1 MAGTLPDVAQHD
13 TFPKLLRYN
22 AEHRALLAAVREKDL
37 GIWQTWSW
45 ADFRDAV
52 RKLAGGMKALGLKR
66 GEKVAIVGDNRP
78 RLYFAMSAAQSLGAI
93 PVPVYQDA
101 VADEMRFVLDHAE
114 AAFIVAED
122 QEQVDK
128 VLSQKE
134 HLPALRTIIY
144 DDARGMRDY
153 REPFLHAYDDV
164 VGMGGDGG
172 WDEEIDLGKGSDTA
186 IILYTSGTTG
196 TPKGVVLSY
205 DNLVLCAKIGADF
218 EHLREDE
225 VVLAYLPMAWVG
237 DNVLS
242 YCQAHLVG
250 FSFACPESPETVP
263 HDLRELGPTYFFAPP
278 RVFENLLTQVTI
290 RMEDAAPLKQRLFR
304 FFMDVAER
312 AGTGILEGRKVGL
325 ADRLLYR
332 LGEVFVYGPVKNVLG
347 LSRLRVGYTAGEAI
361 GPEIFRFFRS
371 LGINLKQLYG
381 QTEASVFVTIQTNDD
396 VRPDSVGPPA
406 PGVELRLT
414 EEGEVLY
421 RSPGVFQEY
430 YKNSEATSETKTSDG
445 WVHTGDAGVID
456 DDGHLRIIDRAK
468 DVGRLASGAL
478 FAPKY
483 LENKLKFYPNI
494 REVVTFGHERDFVT
508 AMINID
514 MEAVG
519 NWAERRNIPYSSY
532 QELAARPEVLDI
544 VEGHVSEFNE
554 SLAGDPQF
562 AGSQIHRFIVL
573 HKMLD
578 ADDGE
583 LTRTQKVR
591 RRFIF
596 ERYAPAI
603 DALYG
608 GEGSI
613 VLETPVTFEDGRS
626 GTITGDLAIR
636 DARVSEAGGER
647 TAA

>member
-1 MAGTLPDVAQHD
+1 MAGALPDVAQHD

-22 AEHRALLAAVREKDL
+22 AERRASVAAVREKDL
-37 GIWQTWSW
+37 GIWQTWTW

-134 HLPALRTIIY
+134 HLPALRTIVY
-144 DDARGMRDY
+144 DDPRGMRDY
-153 REPFLHAYDDV
+153 SEPFLYAYDDV
-164 VGMGGDGG
+164 AGMGEEGG
-172 WDEEIDLGKGSDTA
+172 WDEEVDLGKGSDTA

-304 FFMDVAER
+304 FFMKVAER
-312 AGTGILEGRKVGL
+312 AGADILEGRKVGL

-396 VRPDSVGPPA
+396 VRSDSVGPPA

-468 DVGRLASGAL
+468 DVGRLSSGAL

-554 SLAGDPQF
+554 SLAADPQF
-562 AGSQIHRFIVL
+562 AGSQVHRFIVL

-608 GEGSI
+608 GEGNI

>member
-1 MAGTLPDVAQHD
+1 MVPDSERHD

-22 AEHRALLAAVREKDL
+22 AEHRATVPAVREKDL

-45 ADFRDAV
+45 SGFRDEV
-52 RKLAGGMKALGLKR
+52 RRLAGGFSSLGLRR
-66 GEKVAIVGDNRP
+66 GDKIAIVGDNRP

-114 AAFIVAED
+114 VSFVVAED

-128 VLSQKE
+128 VLSQVGE
-134 HLPALRTIIY
+134 LPAVRAIIY
-144 DDARGMRDY
+144 DDPRGMRDY
-153 REPFLHAYDDV
+153 DQGFLHSYEDMLVAGDPGIWDREV
-164 VGMGGDGG
+164 DRGRGG
-172 WDEEIDLGKGSDTA
+172 DTA
-186 IILYTSGTTG
+186 IMLYTSGTTG
-196 TPKGVVLSY
+196 TPKGVVLTY
-205 DNLVLCAKIGADF
+205 DNLIRCARIGAEF
-218 EHLREDE
+218 EGLREDE

-242 YCQAHLVG
+242 YCQSHIVG

-263 HDLRELGPTYFFAPP
+263 QDLRELGPTYFFAPP

-290 RMEDAAPLKQRLFR
+290 RMEDAGAWKRRAFR
-304 FFMDVAER
+304 YFM
-312 AGTGILEGRKVGL
+312 GL
-325 ADRLLYR
+325 ADRVGVEMLEGRPVPLRDRILYR
-332 LGEVFVYGPVKNVLG
+332 IGEICIYGPLKNVLG

-381 QTEASVFVTIQTNDD
+381 QTEASVFVTIQPNNA
-396 VRPDSVGPPA
+396 VRADSVGPPA
-406 PGVELRLT
+406 PGVEIRIS

-430 YKNSEATSETKTSDG
+430 FRNPAATAETKTGDG
-445 WVHTGDAGVID
+445 WVRTGDAGVVD
-456 DDGHLRIIDRAK
+456 ADGHLRIIDRAK
-468 DVGRLASGAL
+468 DVGRLTDGTL

-494 REVVTFGHERDFVT
+494 REAVTFGHERPFAT
-508 AMINID
+508 AIVNID

-519 NWAERRNIPYSSY
+519 NWAERRNISYSSY
-532 QELAARPEVLDI
+532 QELAARPEVLDLI
-544 VEGHVSEFNE
+544 GGHMSDLNAG
-554 SLAGDPQF
+554 LATDPQF
-562 AGSQIHRFIVL
+562 AGSQIRRFIVL

-591 RRFIF
+591 RRFIAD
-596 ERYAPAI
+596 RYAPAI

-608 GEGSI
+608 GADGIS
-613 VLETPVTFEDGRS
+613 LETPVTFEDGRS
-626 GTITGDLAIR
+626 GTITGDLVISEAE
-636 DARVSEAGGER
+636 VSEPVPTR

>member
-1 MAGTLPDVAQHD
+1 MVPDSERHD

-22 AEHRALLAAVREKDL
+22 AEHRAAVPAVREKDL

-45 ADFRDAV
+45 SGFRDEV
-52 RKLAGGMKALGLKR
+52 RRLAGGFSSLGLRR
-66 GEKVAIVGDNRP
+66 GDKIAIVGDNRP

-114 AAFIVAED
+114 VSFVVAED

-128 VLSQKE
+128 VLSQVGE
-134 HLPALRTIIY
+134 LPAVRAIIY
-144 DDARGMRDY
+144 DDPRGMRDY
-153 REPFLHAYDDV
+153 DQGFLHSYEDMLVAGDPGIWDREV
-164 VGMGGDGG
+164 DRGRGG
-172 WDEEIDLGKGSDTA
+172 DTA
-186 IILYTSGTTG
+186 IMLYTSGTTG
-196 TPKGVVLSY
+196 TPKGVVLTY
-205 DNLVLCAKIGADF
+205 DNLIRCARIGAEF
-218 EHLREDE
+218 EGLREDE

-242 YCQAHLVG
+242 YCQSHIVG

-263 HDLRELGPTYFFAPP
+263 QDLRELGPTYFFAPP

-290 RMEDAAPLKQRLFR
+290 RMEDAGAWKRRAFR
-304 FFMDVAER
+304 YFM
-312 AGTGILEGRKVGL
+312 GL
-325 ADRLLYR
+325 ADRVGVEMLEGRPVPLRDRILYR
-332 LGEVFVYGPVKNVLG
+332 IGEICIYGPLKNVLG

-381 QTEASVFVTIQTNDD
+381 QTEASVFVTIQPNNA
-396 VRPDSVGPPA
+396 VRADSVGPPA
-406 PGVELRLT
+406 PGVEVRIS

-430 YKNSEATSETKTSDG
+430 FRNPEATAETKTGDG
-445 WVHTGDAGVID
+445 WVRTGDAGVVD
-456 DDGHLRIIDRAK
+456 ADGHLRIIDRAK
-468 DVGRLASGAL
+468 DVGRLADGTL

-494 REVVTFGHERDFVT
+494 REAVTFGHERPFAT
-508 AMINID
+508 AIVNID

-519 NWAERRNIPYSSY
+519 NWAERRNISYSSY
-532 QELAARPEVLDI
+532 QELAARPEVLDLI
-544 VEGHVSEFNE
+544 GGHMSDLNAG
-554 SLAGDPQF
+554 LATDPQF
-562 AGSQIHRFIVL
+562 AGSQIRRFIVL

-591 RRFIF
+591 RRFIAD
-596 ERYAPAI
+596 RYAPAI

-608 GEGSI
+608 GADGIS
-613 VLETPVTFEDGRS
+613 LETPVTFEDGRS
-626 GTITGDLAIR
+626 GTITGDLVISEAE
-636 DARVSEAGGER
+636 VSEPVPTR

>member
-1 MAGTLPDVAQHD
+1 MAGAPDISQHD

-22 AEHRALLAAVREKDL
+22 AEHRAGVAAVREKDL
-37 GIWQTWSW
+37 GIWQTWTW
-45 ADFRDAV
+45 ADFRNTV
-52 RKLAGGMKALGLKR
+52 RKLSAGMKALGLRR
-66 GEKVAIVGDNRP
+66 GEKIAIVGDNRP

-101 VADEMRFVLDHAE
+101 VAEEMRFVLDHAE
-114 AAFIVAED
+114 VSFIVAED

-128 VLSQKE
+128 ILSQKDK
-134 HLPALRTIIY
+134 LPLLRTVIY
-144 DDARGMRDY
+144 DDPRGMRDY
-153 REPFLHAYDDV
+153 REPFLHAYDAV
-164 VGMGGDGG
+164 VGMGGDSV
-172 WDEEIDLGKGSDTA
+172 WDSEVDLGKGSDTA

-205 DNLVLCAKIGADF
+205 DNLLLCAKIGADF
-218 EHLREDE
+218 EKLREDE

-304 FFMDVAER
+304 FFMAVAER
-312 AGTGILEGRKVGL
+312 AGVDILEGRQVSL

-332 LGEVFVYGPVKNVLG
+332 LGELCIYGPLKNVLG

-381 QTEASVFVTIQTNDD
+381 QTEASVFVTIQADRG
-396 VRPDSVGPPA
+396 VRADSVGPPA
-406 PGVELRLT
+406 PGVELRIT
-414 EEGEVLY
+414 DDGEVLY

-430 YKNSEATSETKTSDG
+430 YKNSEATAETKTSDG

-456 DDGHLRIIDRAK
+456 KDGHLRIIDRAK
-468 DVGRLASGAL
+468 DVGKLRNGTL

-494 REVVTFGHERDFVT
+494 REAVTFGHERDFVT

-532 QELAARPEVLDI
+532 QELAARAEVLDI
-544 VEGHVSEFNE
+544 VEGHVSELNTA
-554 SLAGDPQF
+554 LAADPQF
-562 AGSQIHRFIVL
+562 AGSQIHRFLVL
-573 HKMLD
+573 HKMLE

-591 RRFIF
+591 RRFIA

-608 GEGSI
+608 SGGA
-613 VLETPVTFEDGRS
+613 VQLETPVTFEDGRS
-626 GTITGDLAIR
+626 GTITGDLVIR
-636 DARVSEAGGER
+636 DARVRDAGGER
-647 TAA
+647 AAA

>member
-1 MAGTLPDVAQHD
+1 MVPDSDRHD

-22 AEHRALLAAVREKDL
+22 AERRAAVPAVREKDL

-45 ADFRDAV
+45 SGFRDEV
-52 RKLAGGMKALGLKR
+52 RRLAGGFSSLGLGR
-66 GEKVAIVGDNRP
+66 GDKIAIVGDNRP

-114 AAFIVAED
+114 VSFVVAED

-128 VLSQKE
+128 VLSQVGE
-134 HLPALRTIIY
+134 LPAVRAIIY
-144 DDARGMRDY
+144 DDPRGMRDY
-153 REPFLHAYDDV
+153 DQGFLHSYEDMLGAGDPGIWDREV
-164 VGMGGDGG
+164 DRGRGG
-172 WDEEIDLGKGSDTA
+172 DTA
-186 IILYTSGTTG
+186 IMLYTSGTTG
-196 TPKGVVLSY
+196 TPKGVVLTY
-205 DNLVLCAKIGADF
+205 DNLIRCARIGAEF
-218 EHLREDE
+218 EGLREDE

-242 YCQAHLVG
+242 YCQSHVVG

-263 HDLRELGPTYFFAPP
+263 QDLRELGPTYFFAPP

-290 RMEDAAPLKQRLFR
+290 RMEDAGAWKRRAFR
-304 FFMDVAER
+304 YFM
-312 AGTGILEGRKVGL
+312 GL
-325 ADRLLYR
+325 ADRVGVEMLEGRPVPLRDRILYR
-332 LGEVFVYGPVKNVLG
+332 IGEICIYGPLKNVIG

-381 QTEASVFVTIQTNDD
+381 QTEASVFVTIQPNNA
-396 VRPDSVGPPA
+396 VRADSVGPPA
-406 PGVELRLT
+406 PGGEIRIS

-430 YKNSEATSETKTSDG
+430 FRNPEATAETKTGDG
-445 WVHTGDAGVID
+445 WVRTGDAGVVD
-456 DDGHLRIIDRAK
+456 ADGHLRIIDRAK
-468 DVGRLASGAL
+468 DVGRLADGTL

-494 REVVTFGHERDFVT
+494 REAVTFGHERPFAT
-508 AMINID
+508 AIVNID

-519 NWAERRNIPYSSY
+519 NWAERRNISYSSY
-532 QELAARPEVLDI
+532 QELAARPEVLDLI
-544 VEGHVSEFNE
+544 GGHMSDLNAG
-554 SLAGDPQF
+554 LATDPQF
-562 AGSQIHRFIVL
+562 AGSQIRRFIVL

-591 RRFIF
+591 RRFIAD
-596 ERYAPAI
+596 RYAPAI

-608 GEGSI
+608 GADGIS
-613 VLETPVTFEDGRS
+613 LETPVTFEDGRS
-626 GTITGDLAIR
+626 GTITGDLVVREAE
-636 DARVSEAGGER
+636 VSKPVPTR

>member
-1 MAGTLPDVAQHD
+1 MAGALPDVAQHD

-22 AEHRALLAAVREKDL
+22 AERRTSVAAVREKDL
-37 GIWQTWSW
+37 GIWQTWTW
-45 ADFRDAV
+45 AHFRDAV
-52 RKLAGGMKALGLKR
+52 RKLAGGMKALGLER

-114 AAFIVAED
+114 VAFIVAED

-144 DDARGMRDY
+144 DDPRGMRDY
-153 REPFLHAYDDV
+153 SEPFLHAYDDV
-164 VGMGGDGG
+164 VGMGGEGG
-172 WDEEIDLGKGSDTA
+172 WDEEVDLGKGGDTA

-205 DNLVLCAKIGADF
+205 DNLLLCAKIGADF

-304 FFMDVAER
+304 FFMNVAER
-312 AGTGILEGRKVGL
+312 AGADILEGRKVGIL
-325 ADRLLYR
+325 DRLLYR
-332 LGEVFVYGPVKNVLG
+332 IGEVFVYGPLKNVLG

-396 VRPDSVGPPA
+396 VRADSVGPPA
-406 PGVELRLT
+406 PGVELRIT

-430 YKNSEATSETKTSDG
+430 YKNSEATAETKTGDG

-456 DDGHLRIIDRAK
+456 GDGHLRIIDRAK
-468 DVGRLASGAL
+468 DVGRLVDGTL

-494 REVVTFGHERDFVT
+494 REAVTFGHERDFVT

-519 NWAERRNIPYSSY
+519 NWAEKRNIPYSSY

-562 AGSQIHRFIVL
+562 AGSQIRRFIVL

-591 RRFIF
+591 RRFIS

-608 GEGSI
+608 GEANI

-626 GTITGDLAIR
+626 GTIAGDLAIR
-636 DARVSEAGGER
+636 DARISQAGGER
-647 TAA
+647 AAA

>member
-1 MAGTLPDVAQHD
+1 MARAAPDIALHD

-22 AEHRALLAAVREKDL
+22 AEQRAAAPALREKDL

-52 RKLAGGMKALGLKR
+52 QKLAAGLQALGLAR

-78 RLYFAMSAAQSLGAI
+78 RLYFAISAAQSLGAI

-101 VADEMRFVLDHAE
+101 VAEEMRFVLDHAE
-114 AAFIVAED
+114 VAFVVAED

-128 VLSQKE
+128 ILSQKE
-134 HLPALRTIIY
+134 HLPALRTIVY
-144 DDARGMRDY
+144 DDPRGMRDY
-153 REPFLHAYDDV
+153 REPFLHAYDDLLNR
-164 VGMGGDGG
+164 GDASV
-172 WDEEIDLGKGSDTA
+172 WEREVDLGKGGDTA

-196 TPKGVVLSY
+196 TPKGVVLTY
-205 DNLVLCAKIGADF
+205 DNLLRCAKIGADF
-218 EHLREDE
+218 EQLREDE
-225 VVLAYLPMAWVG
+225 VVLAYLPMAWIG

-250 FSFACPESPETVP
+250 FCFACPESPETVP

-290 RMEDAAPLKQRLFR
+290 RMEDAAPIKRRVFRYFMRL
-304 FFMDVAER
+304 AER
-312 AGTGILEGRKVGL
+312 VGVDILEGRRVGPL
-325 ADRLLYR
+325 DRLLYA
-332 LGEVFVYGPVKNVLG
+332 LGELAVYGPLKNVLG
-347 LSRLRVGYTAGEAI
+347 FSRLRVGYTAGEAI
-361 GPEIFRFFRS
+361 GPEIFSFFRS

-381 QTEASVFVTIQTNDD
+381 QTEASVFVTIQPDRG
-396 VRPDSVGPPA
+396 VRADSVGPPA
-406 PGVELRLT
+406 PGVELRIA
-414 EEGEVLY
+414 EDGEVLY

-430 YKNSEATSETKTSDG
+430 YKNSDATAETKTADG

-456 DDGHLRIIDRAK
+456 ADGHLRIIDRAK
-468 DVGRLASGAL
+468 DVGRLADGTL

-494 REVVTFGHERDFVT
+494 REAVTFGHERDFVT
-508 AMINID
+508 AMLNID

-544 VEGHVSEFNE
+544 VEGHVSEFNAG
-554 SLAGDPQF
+554 LAEDPQF

-591 RRFIF
+591 RRFIA

-603 DALYG
+603 EALYG
-608 GEGSI
+608 GEGEI
-613 VLETPVTFEDGRS
+613 RLETPVTFEDGRS
-626 GTITGDLAIR
+626 GTIAGDLAIR
-636 DARVSEAGGER
+636 DARVVAAGDKR
-647 TAA
+647 SAA

>member
-1 MAGTLPDVAQHD
+1 MAGAPDISQHD

-22 AEHRALLAAVREKDL
+22 AEHRAGVAAVREKDL
-37 GIWQTWSW
+37 GIWQTWTW

-52 RKLAGGMKALGLKR
+52 RKLAAGMKALGLQR
-66 GEKVAIVGDNRP
+66 GEKIAIVGDNRP
-78 RLYFAMSAAQSLGAI
+78 RLYFAMSAAQSLGAV

-101 VADEMRFVLDHAE
+101 VAEEMRFVLDHAE

-128 VLSQKE
+128 VLSQKDK
-134 HLPALRTIIY
+134 LPLLRTVIY
-144 DDARGMRDY
+144 DDPRGMRDY
-153 REPFLHAYDDV
+153 REPFLHAYDAV
-164 VGMGGDGG
+164 EKMGDDSV
-172 WDEEIDLGKGSDTA
+172 WDSEVDLGKGGDTA

-205 DNLVLCAKIGADF
+205 DNLVLCAKIGAEF
-218 EHLREDE
+218 ENLREDE

-242 YCQAHLVG
+242 YCQSHLVG

-290 RMEDAAPLKQRLFR
+290 RMEDAAPLKRRLFR
-304 FFMDVAER
+304 FFMAVAER
-312 AGTGILEGRKVGL
+312 AGVDILEGRQVPL

-332 LGEVFVYGPVKNVLG
+332 LGDLCIYGPLKNVLG

-381 QTEASVFVTIQTNDD
+381 QTEASVFVTIQADRG
-396 VRPDSVGPPA
+396 VRADSVGPPA
-406 PGVELRLT
+406 PGVELRIT
-414 EEGEVLY
+414 DEGEVLY

-430 YKNSEATSETKTSDG
+430 YKNSEATAEAKTSDG

-456 DDGHLRIIDRAK
+456 NDGHLRIIDRAK
-468 DVGRLASGAL
+468 DVGKLCNGTL

-494 REVVTFGHERDFVT
+494 RETVTFGHERDFVT

-544 VEGHVSEFNE
+544 VEGHVSELNAA
-554 SLAGDPQF
+554 LAADPQF
-562 AGSQIHRFIVL
+562 AGSQIHRFLVL

-591 RRFIF
+591 RRFIA

-608 GEGSI
+608 SGGS
-613 VLETPVTFEDGRS
+613 VRLETPVTFEDGRS
-626 GTITGDLAIR
+626 GTIVGDLAIR
-636 DARVSEAGGER
+636 DARVWDAGGER
-647 TAA
+647 AAA

>member
-1 MAGTLPDVAQHD
+1 MAGAIVDIEQYD

-22 AEHRALLAAVREKDL
+22 AEHRASVAAVREKDL
-37 GIWQTWSW
+37 GIWQTWTW

-52 RKLAGGMKALGLKR
+52 RQLAEGMKALGLKR
-66 GEKVAIVGDNRP
+66 GEKIAIVGDNRP
-78 RLYFAMSAAQSLGAI
+78 RLYFAMSAAQSLGAV

-101 VADEMRFVLDHAE
+101 VAEEMRFVLDHAE
-114 AAFIVAED
+114 VAFIVAED

-134 HLPALRTIIY
+134 HLPALRTIVY
-144 DDARGMRDY
+144 DDPRGMRDY
-153 REPFLHAYDDV
+153 DEPFLHAYDDV
-164 VGMGGDGG
+164 VSMCQESG
-172 WDEEIDLGKGSDTA
+172 WDEEVDLGKGSDTA

-205 DNLVLCAKIGADF
+205 DNLLICAKIGADF
-218 EHLREDE
+218 EQLREDE

-290 RMEDAAPLKQRLFR
+290 RMEDAAALKRRLFR
-304 FFMDVAER
+304 FFMTVAER
-312 AGTGILEGRKVGL
+312 AGADLLEGHKVGL

-332 LGEVFVYGPVKNVLG
+332 LGDILVYGPLKNVLG
-347 LSRLRVGYTAGEAI
+347 LSRLRIGYTAGEAI

-381 QTEASVFVTIQTNDD
+381 QTEASVFVTIQANDD
-396 VRPDSVGPPA
+396 VRSDSVGPPA
-406 PGVELRLT
+406 PGVELRIT
-414 EEGEVLY
+414 DEGEVLY

-430 YKNSEATSETKTSDG
+430 YKNSEATAETKTNDG

-468 DVGRLASGAL
+468 DVGRLVNGTL

-494 REVVTFGHERDFVT
+494 REAVTFGHEQDFVT

-519 NWAERRNIPYSSY
+519 NWAEKRNIPYSSY

-554 SLAGDPQF
+554 SLAADPQF

-603 DALYG
+603 AALYRRA
-608 GEGSI
+608 
-613 VLETPVTFEDGRS
+613 GRLL
-626 GTITGDLAIR
+626 LA
-636 DARVSEAGGER
+636 
-647 TAA
+647 T